1 MESLSGFKLN
11 IVSAIAFSSE
21 VNFLGFFKPEG
32 DKLLRQRKRIAKSD
46 AISKQIETIN
56 DTTNNVPFA
65 VLRGDVPHQ
74 YGRMFGNPPIGLLP
88 HPQTL
93 NS

>member
-1 MESLSGFKLN
+1 MEYLPGSKLN

-56 DTTNNVPFA
+56 EKPRGEIVGDNVEGHFP
-65 VLRGDVPHQ
+65 R
-74 YGRMFGNPPIGLLP
+74 
-88 HPQTL
+88 
-93 NS
+93 

>member
-1 MESLSGFKLN
+1 MEYLPGSKLN

-56 DTTNNVPFA
+56 ETTNNVPFA

>member
-1 MESLSGFKLN
+1 MEYLPGSKLN

-21 VNFLGFFKPEG
+21 VIFFFFKPEG
-32 DKLLRQRKRIAKSD
+32 DKLLRQRKRIVSD

-56 DTTNNVPFA
+56 ETTNNVPFA

-88 HPQTL
+88 PHYWRQ
-93 NS
+93 